1 MEKRVKKSSKSPFY
15 NFEQRVY
22 DYEEL
27 ERMLIRSQ
35 EELPENEIEREKRRQ
50 EDEALKK
57 IFMKYH
63 EKFDK

>member
-1 MEKRVKKSSKSPFY
+1 MEKPVKKSSKSPFY

-35 EELPENEIEREKRRQ
+35 EELPENEIEREKHRQ
-50 EDEALKK
+50 EDKALKK

>member
-1 MEKRVKKSSKSPFY
+1 MEKPVKKSSKSPFY

-57 IFMKYH
+57 IFMK
-63 EKFDK
+63 

>member
-1 MEKRVKKSSKSPFY
+1 MEKPVKKSSKIPFN

-35 EELPENEIEREKRRQ
+35 EELPESKIDGEKRRQ
-50 EDEALKK
+50 EDEALQK
-57 IFMKYH
+57 IFMKCH
-63 EKFDK
+63 EKYDK